1 MRICASVVTTLSR
14 SGHCRP
20 SNLLSSNDKLICRP
34 VADGV
39 SRDCIVFLRNDCD
52 IAPGVCGLD
61 RAFQPTL
68 QLNQRGH
75 VNARRADRHAGAN
88 HGIEHPAGDRNHDAG
103 RPLHLKEWASCAL
116 LNPTNQNLAAAIWMP
131 SVVDLQFLTD
141 MGRMNG

>member
-1 MRICASVVTTLSR
+1 MAGALRVVAPPHLFYE
-14 SGHCRP
+14 
-20 SNLLSSNDKLICRP
+20 
-34 VADGV
+34 ADV
-39 SRDCIVFLRNDCD
+39 Y
-52 IAPGVCGLD
+52 P
-61 RAFQPTL
+61 AFQPTL
-68 QLNQRGH
+68 QLDKRGH

-131 SVVDLQFLTD
+131 SVVDFQFLTD